1 MSRLGILLSSTYIDE
16 NLNLYYG
23 AVPPSFLPVSGKRL
37 YHKQIE
43 VLSESCNKIVLTLPA
58 DYILPDIDAI
68 FLKEINVDVLR
79 LRVNL
84 SIVEAI
90 KHILLTYPDYSCV
103 EILYGD
109 TLVFGSLSENEF
121 ALVKK
126 PNDEVWGSN
135 RSIDSFSIKQGHND
149 SLVMA
154 GRFCLSDCGLFIAT
168 IIDNNFELMNIL
180 EKYNEIN
187 PFQYFETD
195 LWYDFGH
202 LSTIQKSIL
211 SVPESRH
218 FNNISVLENRV
229 RKSSVNSRK
238 LLAEVSWYLNIPDEY
253 RKYTAVIIN
262 TSTFAYEIEYISDPT
277 FQDLLIFGNHSE
289 QTWRNIFRVV
299 VKYFHHALDMRLNE
313 GFASTPRLELRSL
326 VEEKTKTRLSLFLNA
341 TSSLE
346 DFDSSEIRRLL
357 SEDFIDFNVHQIDS
371 LTERHLGFFHGDMCA
386 SNIFWSPSN
395 NSLKLIDPRGGGAN
409 DGFGIIG
416 DIRYDVAKLYQSFVL
431 GYDFVMKGA
440 YNYSEASHIRSLV
453 VLDDG
458 KKSFFETE
466 FNEMVC
472 EPLGIRLD
480 EIRSISLLLLTG
492 LLPLHSDRPDR
503 QNAFLHIIRSVSEK

>member
-1 MSRLGILLSSTYIDE
+1 VNRLGILLSSTYIDE
-16 NLNLYYG
+16 KLALYYG

-37 YHKQIE
+37 YRKQIE

-58 DYILPDIDAI
+58 NYILPTSDAI
-68 FLKEINVDVLR
+68 FLKEIDVDVLR
-79 LRVNL
+79 LNVNL
-84 SIVEAI
+84 SIGEAI
-90 KHILLTYPDYSCV
+90 KYVLLTYQDYNCA

-121 ALVKK
+121 VLVKK
-126 PNDEVWGSN
+126 PNDEIWGSN
-135 RSIDSFSIKQGHND
+135 RSIGSFSSKQGHD
-149 SLVMA
+149 RSLIMA
-154 GRFCLSDCGLFIAT
+154 GRFCLSDCGLFIT
-168 IIDNNFELMNIL
+168 TMSDDNFEIMTIL
-180 EKYNEIN
+180 ERYNGIN

-218 FNNISVLENRV
+218 FNNISVLEDRV
-229 RKSSVNSRK
+229 RKSSVNSEK

-253 RKYTAVIIN
+253 RKYTAAITN
-262 TSTFAYEIEYISDPT
+262 TATFAYEIEYISDPT
-277 FQDLLIFGNHSE
+277 FQELLIFGNFSE

-299 VKYFHHALDMRLNE
+299 VNYFHHSLNLRLSDD
-313 GFASTPRLELRSL
+313 FASTPCLELRRL
-326 VEEKTKTRLSLFLNA
+326 VEEKTKNRVSLFLNE

-346 DFDSSEIRRLL
+346 DFDSREIRRLL
-357 SEDFIDFNVHQIDS
+357 SEDFIDFNIRQIDFF
-371 LTERHLGFFHGDMCA
+371 TDRYLGFFHGDMCA
-386 SNIFWSPSN
+386 SNIFWNPSN
-395 NSLKLIDPRGGGAN
+395 DSLKLIDPRGGGAA

-431 GYDFVMKGA
+431 GYDFVMKGR
-440 YNYSEASHIRSLV
+440 YNFIEARHYRSLV
-453 VLDDG
+453 ILDDE
-458 KKSFFETE
+458 KKSFFELE

-472 EPLGIRLD
+472 KPLGIRLS
-480 EIRSISLLLLTG
+480 EIHSISLLLLVG

-503 QNAFLHIIRSVSEK
+503 QNAFMHIIRSVSDK